1 MNANRYFSFSRLG
14 LVMKRDFMENWKT
27 NLYLFLGV
35 FFAFL
40 GVYLLQ
46 MYDYNDSIH
55 GGVLDAYQTV
65 ECYVSHH
72 TAAFAG
78 VTSFLLVYFASETM
92 RNMRTKEQRLSYL
105 MLPATKLEKFVSRAL
120 FVTVGIFVMILL
132 ASLLAEAVHWA
143 FMPFFEN
150 LPDKFKICVWPEV
163 WDEIW
168 EMISPFKTRKVI
180 LAPLDYN
187 NLPET
192 LPWVEKSMF
201 FEFMLAYL
209 VAFWF
214 HSLYILGGNYFGKY
228 AFFKTSGMLIL
239 IGVVVGYI
247 LSNINPKEYFD
258 WFEEFVRMNEHW
270 LTEDVA
276 VGVTGFIVFCFIVL
290 NWWLS
295 YKLFTRQQV
304 IKPKFRLL

>member
-1 MNANRYFSFSRLG
+1 MNTNRYFSFSRLG
-14 LVMKRDFMENWKT
+14 LVMKRDLMENWKT

-35 FFAFL
+35 FLAFL

-120 FVTVGIFVMILL
+120 YVTVGMFSMILL

-143 FMPFFEN
+143 FMPFFDE
-150 LPDKFKICVWPEV
+150 LPDKFKVCVWLDA
-163 WDEIW
+163 WGKIFDDLN
-168 EMISPFKTRKVI
+168 PFKATAK
-180 LAPLDYN
+180 L
-187 NLPET
+187 
-192 LPWVEKSMF
+192 
-201 FEFMLAYL
+201 L
-209 VAFWF
+209 VNKNAFVLGGIMGGTVALWW

-228 AFFKTSGMLIL
+228 AFFKTTGVIIL
-239 IGVVVGYI
+239 LAILLAMGISHIDFDFGPGTFEWLDEFMRNNEDWLNENLVAGVI
-247 LSNINPKEYFD
+247 
-258 WFEEFVRMNEHW
+258 
-270 LTEDVA
+270 T
-276 VGVTGFIVFCFIVL
+276 FIFLCFTAF

>member
-1 MNANRYFSFSRLG
+1 MNTKSYFSFSRLA
-14 LVMKRDFMENWKT
+14 LVMKRDLMENWKM
-27 NLYLFLGV
+27 NLYTFLGI
-35 FFAFL
+35 FLAFL
-40 GVYLLQ
+40 GVYLFQ
-46 MYDYNDSIH
+46 MYDFSVPFH
-55 GGVLDAYQTV
+55 GAVSYQTV
-65 ECYVSHH
+65 DRYISEHAV
-72 TAAFAG
+72 AFAG
-78 VTSFLLVYFASETM
+78 IIVCLLFYFASETM
-92 RNMRTKEQRLSYL
+92 RNMRTKEQCLSYL

-120 FVTVGIFVMILL
+120 YVTVGMFVMILL

-163 WDEIW
+163 WEEIW
-168 EMISPFKTRKVI
+168 ETISPFKTRKVI

-192 LPWVEKSMF
+192 LPWVDKSMF
-201 FEFMLAYL
+201 FEIILAYWIAL
-209 VAFWF
+209 WW

-228 AFFKTSGMLIL
+228 AFFKTSGTLIL
-239 IGVVVGYI
+239 IGIVVAYL
-247 LSNINPKEYFD
+247 LSNIDPKECFG

-270 LTEDVA
+270 LTEDVVA
-276 VGVTGFIVFCFIVL
+276 GVAGFIFFCFTAF

-295 YKLFTRQQV
+295 YKLFSRQQV

>member
-14 LVMKRDFMENWKT
+14 LVMKRDFMENRKT

-65 ECYVSHH
+65 ERYVSHH
-72 TAAFAG
+72 TTAFAG
-78 VTSFLLVYFASETM
+78 VTLFLLVYFATETM

-120 FVTVGIFVMILL
+120 YVTVGMFSMILL
-132 ASLLAEAVHWA
+132 SSLLAEAVHWA
-143 FMPFFEN
+143 FMPFFDE
-150 LPDKFKICVWPEV
+150 LPDKFKVCVWLDA
-163 WDEIW
+163 WGKIFDDLN
-168 EMISPFKTRKVI
+168 PFKATAK
-180 LAPLDYN
+180 L
-187 NLPET
+187 
-192 LPWVEKSMF
+192 
-201 FEFMLAYL
+201 L
-209 VAFWF
+209 VNKNAFVLGGIMEGTVALWW

-228 AFFKTSGMLIL
+228 AFFKTTGVIIL
-239 IGVVVGYI
+239 VAILLAMGISHIDFDFDPGTFEWLDEFMRNNEDWLNENFVAGVI
-247 LSNINPKEYFD
+247 
-258 WFEEFVRMNEHW
+258 
-270 LTEDVA
+270 T
-276 VGVTGFIVFCFIVL
+276 FIFLCFTAF

-304 IKPKFRLL
+304 VKPKFRLL